1 VTGWR
6 YPTDVGPD
14 RTVHVWPDGPDAV
27 DHDLDGPCICGP
39 KLEEQPNGN
48 VLVVHHSL
56 DGRELTEHA

>member
-1 VTGWR
+1 MTGWR